1 MDLVLNGPSRILEA
15 YGGLGLRVHTDDEVS
30 STDDGGSCTRPIRGS
45 WDVAESDVVEE
56 FTQTIDGGLGRKLEL
71 TYVVFPNAV
80 ETHVEVRLNL
90 MDLGS
95 RRRLVYGSVKA
106 SAIDYGGKSVH
117 LFSRERGRSLSMP
130 CGSVCILPLKPYMIA
145 LEDGQHFK
153 LHIEVDLSVITSR
166 DSQEEDKNFK
176 LREFNDDQIEVNIM
190 WRLRRS

>member
-45 WDVAESDVVEE
+45 WDAESDVVEE

-90 MDLGS
+90 MDLCS
-95 RRRLVYGSVKA
+95 RSRLVYGSVKA

-117 LFSRERGRSLSMP
+117 LFSRERGRSLSLP
-130 CGSVCILPLKPYMIA
+130 CGSLCILPLKPYMIA